1 MPDRSGRTGL
11 LWWRRGGGETFVNAG
26 GAFGFIDKAGEIA
39 IPLRFAGAHEFSDG
53 LAPVRLGGA

>member
-1 MPDRSGRTGL
+1 M